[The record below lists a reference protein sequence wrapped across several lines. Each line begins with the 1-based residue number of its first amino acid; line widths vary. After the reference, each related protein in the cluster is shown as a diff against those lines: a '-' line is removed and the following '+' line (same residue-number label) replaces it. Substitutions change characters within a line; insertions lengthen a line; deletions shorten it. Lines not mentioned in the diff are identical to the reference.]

1 MIRATRAPLTTKI
14 AASLMCLAVLGLIPA
29 GAAAAAEGTHHHR
42 RHLRR
47 PRPSPSTTSELA
59 AGKIQ
64 AVTVNKRLRSLRVTL
79 KDGQKV
85 LVHYL
90 PHEEPNLASEL
101 QAKHVTVTILAPTAA
116 KAEQKAVKP
125 VHHKLRYIAG
135 GILLVVIIVVGAVL
149 VVNRRRSKS
158 ADY

>member
-1 MIRATRAPLTTKI
+1 
-14 AASLMCLAVLGLIPA
+14 MCLAVLGLIPA
-29 GAAAAAEGTHHHR
+29 GAAAAAEGT
-42 RHLRR
+42 
-47 PRPSPSTTSELA
+47 TTTTATYTPQTLTVYHQELA

-101 QAKHVTVTILAPTAA
+101 QAKHVTVTVLAPTAA

-135 GILLVVIIVVGAVL
+135 GILLVVIIIVGAVL